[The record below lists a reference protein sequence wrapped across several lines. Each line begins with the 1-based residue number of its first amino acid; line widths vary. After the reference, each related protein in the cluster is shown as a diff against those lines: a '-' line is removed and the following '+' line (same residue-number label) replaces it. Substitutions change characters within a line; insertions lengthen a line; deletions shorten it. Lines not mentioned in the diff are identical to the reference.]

1 MRKAMIAICKWIIAK
16 LEAQNRA
23 TRGGKRRLNG
33 KTMTN
38 YPKHTIK
45 RTYHKGCW
53 IITPHLK
60 GYYPTQQKA
69 ADALSSMFGVQIERH
84 DVYNAL
90 YRYDGKLHY
99 GKKYLCKLSYT
110 KE

>member
-1 MRKAMIAICKWIIAK
+1 MRKAIIAICKWIIAK
-16 LEAQNRA
+16 LEAQNLV
-23 TRGGKRRLNG
+23 TMDGKRRLNG

-45 RTYHKGCW
+45 RRYHKWCW
-53 IITPHLK
+53 VTTPHLNS
-60 GYYPTQQKA
+60 YYPTQKKA
-69 ADALSSMFGVQIERH
+69 ADALSVMFGVQIARH

-90 YRYDGKLHY
+90 YHHDGKLYY
-99 GKKYLCKLSYT
+99 GKKYLCEVSYN